1 MVATISQLKKAEF
14 IHRSNEGGVE
24 KFSYAVYNTDRRS
37 ALEDYQIGESLL
49 DLTIGQLKHEGLV
62 VSDEHADFD
71 VWPCSDCKTD
81 EPYALIVISV
91 ATTDEGRK
99 TMIEALDIC

>member
-1 MVATISQLKKAEF
+1 MIATISQIKKVEF
-14 IHRSNEGGVE
+14 LSRSNEEGIE
-24 KFSYAVYNTDRRS
+24 KISYTAHGTES
-37 ALEDYQIGESLL
+37 AWENHVIGETLL
-49 DLTIGQLKHEGLV
+49 DLTLDQLKHEGLV

-71 VWPCSDCKTD
+71 VWPCSNWKTD
-81 EPYALIVISV
+81 EHYALIVISV